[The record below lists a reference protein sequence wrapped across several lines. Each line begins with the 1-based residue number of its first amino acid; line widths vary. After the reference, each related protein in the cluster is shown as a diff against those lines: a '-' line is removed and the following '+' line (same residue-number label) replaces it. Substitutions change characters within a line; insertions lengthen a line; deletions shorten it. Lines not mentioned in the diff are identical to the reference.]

1 MLFVC
6 IDVSNA
12 TNRVDEVG
20 VSWPLVVAAVGGVGL
35 VVMFMAAGSVEW
47 GPPGTEAYDSYQTM
61 NRLVT
66 VPAVLLVVGVFATGF
81 QGRQSLGVFG
91 WMAWLRGL
99 AGSLLVLAGNV
110 AEFWLFTSRS
120 YGDSARNLAWGS
132 FVLGVALLLIA
143 GILAAVSAGRS
154 ESTTELNRA

>member
-1 MLFVC
+1 
-6 IDVSNA
+6 
-12 TNRVDEVG
+12 
-20 VSWPLVVAAVGGVGL
+20 
-35 VVMFMAAGSVEW
+35 
-47 GPPGTEAYDSYQTM
+47 M

-66 VPAVLLVVGVFATGF
+66 VPAVILVVGVFATGF
-81 QGRQSLGVFG
+81 KGRQSLGVFG
-91 WMAWLRGL
+91 WMAWLLGL

-143 GILAAVSAGRS
+143 GILAAVRAGRS
-154 ESTTELNRA
+154 QSTTELNHA